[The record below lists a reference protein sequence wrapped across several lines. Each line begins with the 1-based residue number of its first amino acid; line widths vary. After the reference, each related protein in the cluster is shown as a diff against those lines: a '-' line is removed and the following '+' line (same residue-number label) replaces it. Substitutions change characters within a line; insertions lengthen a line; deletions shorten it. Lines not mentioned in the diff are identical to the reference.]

1 VERGRPEAHRIPE
14 EPDMTKRRAKPTKES
29 KERKVAGGSAPAGP
43 GIPLWVPVVVFGVL
57 TLWLFRAFVFSG
69 QMLFGSDTLYG
80 GGYVARAM
88 YAEWLKSGTFP
99 LWSPRILGGTPFI
112 SALSGGDS
120 LYPPSAILLLLLQP
134 YRALGWKLVVHVLAA
149 GFFTYGW
156 TRRIGCSRAAALI
169 AGVGYM
175 LSPMLVSFVHPG
187 HDGKLFVMS
196 LAPLLFWAVE
206 GHFSRPGVRSFA
218 AIGLTVALVLLTTHF
233 QMAYFLFGAVGL
245 YAIFRAVQTARGNGP
260 QDDKAA
266 SSAEPPE
273 TPEAGA
279 KARRRPVAPAVAR
292 FGLFLAASVAGVA
305 GAGVQFIPAAS
316 YVTQYSRRIQTTRE
330 AAGETG
336 RAWSS
341 SWSLHPEEA
350 MSLLIPKFAGNN
362 AGGSA
367 WATDTYWG
375 RNAFKDNLETAGVLL
390 LLLAAVSFAGGARA
404 GLRWFLI
411 GLGGVAFLF
420 ALGTHT
426 PVWGLFYAL
435 VPGIRMF
442 RAPSQA
448 MFLLVFAATTLAALG
463 VDRVLRAAAEDDAEG
478 WKPILRVLGVGTGLL
493 ALLALLA
500 SSGALT
506 SMWTTTIDAGIDPAR
521 LQRLDTLRPFLV
533 RSAFLSALLAGLAW
547 ALVWGVRRAWLA
559 PTALVAGLLVLVGVD
574 QLRVDGTFV
583 QTLDFQSW
591 ARPDPNIQALLDR
604 EAGSP
609 EPYRLLSLADRGQ
622 DVKPA
627 MYGIDLAAGH
637 HPNDLSRYR
646 ELIGMVGSD
655 MPENLFNGNIRRLLN
670 VRYILWPDRQL
681 GEAPEQGIVSRTQLQ
696 DGRPYETLLADVG
709 LPRARLVAS
718 AVVKSDEEAVPYML
732 SDAFDPETE
741 VVLPEPPPTALDG
754 GPVSGEV
761 RWVERTPNHLRL
773 TVTSDRPALLVVSDN
788 WFPAWHASVDGA
800 DAPVL
805 RAYHTL
811 RAVPV
816 AAGTHDVE
824 MWYHSELLMRSLLL
838 SVVTVVVLVGLGAF
852 GIARDRQRRSV

>member
-1 VERGRPEAHRIPE
+1 
-14 EPDMTKRRAKPTKES
+14 MTKKRAKASKETKEREATGRS
-29 KERKVAGGSAPAGP
+29 GPAGAGAAP
-43 GIPLWVPVVVFGVL
+43 GLPLWVPVVVFGVL
-57 TLWLFRAFVFSG
+57 TLWLFRAFVFSDR
-69 QMLFGSDTLYG
+69 MLFGGDTLYG

-88 YAEWLKSGTFP
+88 YAEWLKSGIFP

-134 YRALGWKLVVHVLAA
+134 YRALGWKLVLHVLAA
-149 GFFTYGW
+149 GFFAYGW
-156 TRRIGCSRAAALI
+156 TRRIGCSRPAALV

-245 YAIFRAVQTARGNGP
+245 YAIFRTVQTARGTGP
-260 QDDKAA
+260 LPGTEAEGTGPGGPPEGDTAA
-266 SSAEPPE
+266 SSG
-273 TPEAGA
+273 T
-279 KARRRPVAPAVAR
+279 RRRPVAPALAR
-292 FGLFLAASVAGVA
+292 FGLFLAASAAGVA
-305 GAGVQFIPAAS
+305 GAGVQFIPAAD
-316 YVTQYSRRIQTTRE
+316 YVTHYSRRIQTTRE

-350 MSLLIPKFAGNN
+350 MSLLIPKFAGND

-367 WATDTYWG
+367 WATNTYWG
-375 RNAFKDNLETAGVLL
+375 RNFTRDNLPVAGVML
-390 LLLAAVSFAGGARA
+390 LLLAAVSFAGGARP
-404 GLRWFLI
+404 GLRWFLT

-426 PVWGLFYAL
+426 PVWGLFYDVL
-435 VPGIRMF
+435 PGIRMF
-442 RAPSQA
+442 RAPDMA
-448 MFLLVFAATTLAALG
+448 MFLFVFAATTLTALG
-463 VDRVLRAAAEDDAEG
+463 VDRVLRAGAEEDSGG
-478 WKPILRVLGVGTGLL
+478 WRSILRVLGVGTGVL

-506 SMWTTTIDAGIDPAR
+506 SFWTSAVDPGIDPDR
-521 LQRLDTLRPFLV
+521 LQRLATLRPFLV
-533 RSAFLSALLAGLAW
+533 QSAFLSAVLAGLAW
-547 ALVWGVRRAWLA
+547 ALVWAVRRGWLA
-559 PTALVAGLLVLVGVD
+559 PTALIGGLLVLVGVD

-591 ARPDPNIQALLDR
+591 ARPDPNIRALLDR
-604 EAGSP
+604 EAGSS
-609 EPYRLLSLADRGQ
+609 EPYRLLSFADRGQ

-670 VRYILWPDRQL
+670 VRYILWPDFQL

-696 DGRPYETLLADVG
+696 DGRPYETLLSDAG

-732 SDAFDPETE
+732 SDAFDPERE
-741 VVLPEPPPTALDG
+741 VVLPEPPPTPLDG

-773 TVTSDRPALLVVSDN
+773 TVTSDRPALLVVADN

-816 AAGTHDVE
+816 AAGTHHVE

-838 SVVTVVVLVGLGAF
+838 SVATVVVLIGLGAF
-852 GIARDRQRRSV
+852 GVARDRQRRSA